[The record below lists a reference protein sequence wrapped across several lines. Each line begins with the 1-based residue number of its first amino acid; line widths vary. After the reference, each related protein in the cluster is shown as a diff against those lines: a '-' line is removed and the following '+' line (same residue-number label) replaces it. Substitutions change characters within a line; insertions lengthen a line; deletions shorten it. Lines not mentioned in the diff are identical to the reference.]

1 MVRERVVTTGT
12 RGDDR
17 LAAGQRSGCQKRGCR
32 SPRTVAG
39 EGRGDHSMVNV
50 IENVVSLPV
59 TFIQGCI

>member
-1 MVRERVVTTGT
+1 MSKKGMP
-12 RGDDR
+12 
-17 LAAGQRSGCQKRGCR
+17 L
-32 SPRTVAG
+32 PRTVAE